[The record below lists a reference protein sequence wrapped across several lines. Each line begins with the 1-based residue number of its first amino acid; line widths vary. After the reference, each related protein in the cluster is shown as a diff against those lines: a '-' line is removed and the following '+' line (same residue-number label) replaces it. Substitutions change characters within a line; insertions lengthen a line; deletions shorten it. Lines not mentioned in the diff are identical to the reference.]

1 MDVMR
6 ERMRL
11 RVWEV
16 MLLAGAVTA
25 TLQGCKKPSDSSA
38 VPWKSG
44 VTVIGG
50 NFGWDAEADRVLDPR
65 AATADL
71 WWELLS
77 ETRGGL
83 RPTNGATAAIV
94 KNANY
99 DRIGPNFIRRTRMSL
114 QRLEGSSTDNILAP
128 GTVVVFR
135 TSAGTLGKLQIIAYR
150 PLHDLSFPGAAAYPD
165 SWKQEALRRP
175 NYERFHIEI
184 KWSLFLPDDR

>member
-1 MDVMR
+1 MQ
-6 ERMRL
+6 L

-16 MLLAGAVTA
+16 MILASAVTGA
-25 TLQGCKKPSDSSA
+25 LQGCKKQNDSSA

-44 VTVIGG
+44 TTVIGG
-50 NFGWDAEADRVLDPR
+50 NLGWDAEADRVLDPR

-71 WWELLS
+71 WWELIS
-77 ETRGGL
+77 ETRSGL
-83 RPTNGATAAIV
+83 TPVNGATIAII

-99 DRIGPNFIRRTRMSL
+99 DRIGPDVIRRTRMAP
-114 QRLEGSSTDNILAP
+114 QRLEGSSTDDTLTP
-128 GTVVVFR
+128 GAVVVFR
-135 TSAGTLGKLQIIAYR
+135 TSDGTLGKLQVVAYH

-184 KWSLFLPDDR
+184 KWSLFRPDEQ